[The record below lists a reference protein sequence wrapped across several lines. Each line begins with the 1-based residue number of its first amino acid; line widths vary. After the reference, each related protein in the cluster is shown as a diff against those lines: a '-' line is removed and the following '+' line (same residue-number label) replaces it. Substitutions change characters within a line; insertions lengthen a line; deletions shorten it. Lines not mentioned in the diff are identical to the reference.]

1 MDSCEIFDE
10 TSLAVKKAFYG
21 NLNMK
26 GIKEVDYRHAKKK
39 KKKKK
44 IKEFNIKILC
54 EYHDLYDQSD
64 TLLLADVFENF
75 VNKFIERYELDP
87 THFLSAPGLA

>member
-1 MDSCEIFDE
+1 MLLLLIIHLPAPSP
-10 TSLAVKKAFYG
+10 
-21 NLNMK
+21 
-26 GIKEVDYRHAKKK
+26 HAKK

-64 TLLLADVFENF
+64 TLLLAGVFENF

>member
-44 IKEFNIKILC
+44 N
-54 EYHDLYDQSD
+54 
-64 TLLLADVFENF
+64 
-75 VNKFIERYELDP
+75 
-87 THFLSAPGLA
+87 

>member
-39 KKKKK
+39 KKKLKSLILK
-44 IKEFNIKILC
+44 FYVSIMIFMIKVTHYCLQMYLKIL
-54 EYHDLYDQSD
+54 
-64 TLLLADVFENF
+64 
-75 VNKFIERYELDP
+75 
-87 THFLSAPGLA
+87 